1 MRSQLDRTGATER
14 PCLCSPLDRQRTG
27 GCTAPGGMTTTH
39 LKSERTVMPRK
50 NNNARTSAKQRPL
63 KAVLATEA
71 TSAPARTE
79 SQDKVWAALHSNPG
93 ATTADLA
100 ESAKVGR
107 STAGKILAAWAMD
120 GSVSRITGIADGGRR
135 SADRWTIT
143 HTGQTTP
150 LPSTTDTA
158 CDDGAA
164 ESTDAEEPTNNERNA
179 EARAENPESTDIA
192 QSRSGDLDTPGA
204 VTKGPRL
211 SKGELRGM
219 VEDYLSDHP
228 DEEFSPNTIGKALH
242 RSSGAITNALEKLV
256 ADGYA
261 LRAQDKPKR
270 FTAAHRGDEA
280 AN

>member
-1 MRSQLDRTGATER
+1 
-14 PCLCSPLDRQRTG
+14 
-27 GCTAPGGMTTTH
+27 
-39 LKSERTVMPRK
+39 MPSK
-50 NNNARTSAKQRPL
+50 NDNAGTSSKQRPL
-63 KAVLATEA
+63 KAVPATDI
-71 TSAPARTE
+71 TPAHVRTE

-120 GSVSRITGIADGGRR
+120 GSVNRITGIADGGRR

-143 HTGQTTP
+143 HTDQTTP
-150 LPSTTDTA
+150 LPGTTDTA
-158 CDDGAA
+158 CDGVAA
-164 ESTDAEEPTNNERNA
+164 EPTNAEEPTNNERAA
-179 EARAENPESTDIA
+179 EARAENTESPDTV
-192 QSRSGDLDTPGA
+192 QNRSGDDDTPGA

-219 VEDYLSDHP
+219 VEDYLTDHP
-228 DEEFSPNTIGKALH
+228 GEEFSSNTIGKALN
-242 RSSGAITNALEKLV
+242 RSSGAVNNALEKLV

-261 LRAQDKPKR
+261 VRAQDKPKR
-270 FTAAHRGDEA
+270 FTAAPHNDEA